1 MKKFLA
7 SMTVSNTL
15 QLPSQDVLQLLK
27 QNKIADVWV
36 NQRYGSNK
44 HQPYVGEPSFIS
56 QVFF

>member
-27 QNKIADVWV
+27 QNKIADV
-36 NQRYGSNK
+36 
-44 HQPYVGEPSFIS
+44 
-56 QVFF
+56 